1 MRTLFFL
8 LSIISFSQ
16 SAFSQSGNLNI
27 TGILVDRDNS
37 PVDYAT
43 ITLLSSDSL
52 YIRGANLLADGTFDI
67 SDIVSGD
74 YLLKIQ
80 SLGYN
85 DMYVSIP
92 QMNKK
97 MNIGTISLTENSEVL
112 NEVVVTADAVIN
124 KVNKQIL
131 LPSSLQL
138 KTSTQGFDLLNKM
151 PIPDIRVDVVNRV
164 ISSADGGNV
173 QLRIN
178 GVRSEINELMSL
190 KAENILRVESY
201 NALDARFGNED
212 ASVIIDVIL
221 KERITG
227 GYVMADLTNALF
239 TGFGNHQVAGRMNY
253 KDSEFGIS
261 YDLSYRDY
269 EDRWIDK
276 TTTFNIPDNTI
287 IRRQYGI
294 RTPFNYQVHTINLLY
309 NLLSK
314 DRYTL
319 NILLKNELWD
329 ANNDYRSKNYYI
341 NNNASSLSTT
351 FNSLHSNKPVLD
363 VFFKYNLPN
372 EQSLAFNMV
381 GTYIRTDN
389 DRLYMESNEI
399 ENLTDIHNKIKGD
412 KYSLISEL
420 IYDRKIQNQLFTAGA
435 KHTQGY
441 ANNKYTGS
449 SIGEVDLKNTDT
461 YVFAQIQGSIK
472 KIGYSFGLGLTRLWF
487 QQEDEG
493 YTFYSLRPSAQLSY
507 KIRDNLT
514 VKYAFSVISRAPSLS
529 QLSDIVQ
536 QVDSLVSTTGNSA
549 LKPYNVYNN
558 NFISS
563 YHKGVVN
570 ASLNLRYTYYNRPI
584 MDNIYVE
591 DDKLLVIPDNQR
603 RFQRL
608 GGFLN
613 VNVELIKNIWSIG
626 LTGGIDYYQSNG
638 QSYSHSYTN
647 PWGDIE
653 TNVAYKKFDLNMGI
667 YLRTNQLWGETIN
680 YGEDWQSID
689 LGYTHNSFKFGV
701 GMSYP
706 FKNKWSAGSKSLS
719 DLKPETSWTYIADN
733 GHMLYLKFAWNFSFG
748 KKAHTSKKTLNNID
762 SDTGIKSLD

>member
-97 MNIGTISLTENSEVL
+97 MNIGTISLTENSEIL

-221 KERITG
+221 KERRTG

-239 TGFGNHQVAGRMNY
+239 TGFGNHQVASRMNY

-314 DRYTL
+314 DKYTL

-558 NFISS
+558 NFIFS

-647 PWGDIE
+647 HWGDIE
-653 TNVAYKKFDLNMGI
+653 TNIAYKKFDLNMGI

>member
-1 MRTLFFL
+1 MYYFFFL

-37 PVDYAT
+37 PVDYAA

-97 MNIGTISLTENSEVL
+97 MNIGTISLTETSEIL

-253 KDSEFGIS
+253 KDSEFGVS

-287 IRRQYGI
+287 IRRQDGI

-314 DRYTL
+314 DKYTL

-341 NNNASSLSTT
+341 NNNTSSLSTT

-514 VKYAFSVISRAPSLS
+514 AKYAFSVISRAPSLS

-558 NFISS
+558 NFIFS
-563 YHKGVVN
+563 YDKGVVN

-647 PWGDIE
+647 HWGDIE
-653 TNVAYKKFDLNMGI
+653 TNVAYNKFDLNMGI

-762 SDTGIKSLD
+762 SDTGIKSFD

>member
-1 MRTLFFL
+1 MRTLLLL
-8 LSIISFSQ
+8 LSIISFFPSV
-16 SAFSQSGNLNI
+16 FSQSGNLNI
-27 TGILVDRDNS
+27 TGILVDKVNS
-37 PVDYAT
+37 PVDYAS
-43 ITLLSSDSL
+43 ITLLNSDSI
-52 YIRGANLLADGTFDI
+52 YIGGANLLADGTFGI
-67 SDIVSGD
+67 SDIISGD
-74 YLLKIQ
+74 YLLKIR

-85 DMYVSIP
+85 DIYVSIP
-92 QMNKK
+92 QLNKNL
-97 MNIGTISLTENSEVL
+97 NIGTISLTENTEIL
-112 NEVVVTADAVIN
+112 NEVVITADAVIN

-151 PIPDIRVDVVNRV
+151 SIPDIRIDAVNRV
-164 ISSADGGNV
+164 IFSADGGNV

-178 GVRSEINELMSL
+178 GVRSEINELMAL

-221 KERITG
+221 KQKRTG

-261 YDLSYRDY
+261 YDLNYRDY
-269 EDRWIDK
+269 KDRWIDK
-276 TTTFNIPDNTI
+276 TTTFNIPDNTV
-287 IRRQYGI
+287 IRRQDGI
-294 RTPFNYQVHTINLLY
+294 KTPFNYQIHTVNLLY

-314 DRYTL
+314 DKYTL

-341 NNNASSLSTT
+341 NNNGSSLSTT
-351 FNSLHSNKPVLD
+351 FNSLHSNKPILD
-363 VFFKYNLPN
+363 IFFKYNLPH

-381 GTYIRTDN
+381 GTYIKTDN
-389 DRLYMESNEI
+389 DRSYLELNDTES
-399 ENLTDIHNKIKGD
+399 LTDIRNKIKGD

-420 IYDRKIQNQLFTAGA
+420 IYERKIKNMLFTSGA

-461 YVFAQIQGSIK
+461 YVFAQIQGSLK
-472 KIGYSFGLGLTRLWF
+472 KIGYSFGLGLTRLWL

-493 YTFYSLRPSAQLSY
+493 YTFYSLRPSIQLSY
-507 KIRDNLT
+507 KIQDNLT
-514 VKYAFSVISRAPSLS
+514 AKYAFSVISRAPTLS

-536 QVDSLVSTTGNSA
+536 QVDSFVLTTGNSE
-549 LKPYNVYNN
+549 LKPYNIYNN
-558 NFISS
+558 NFTLS

-570 ASLNLRYTYYNRPI
+570 TSLNLRYSYYNRPI
-584 MDNIYVE
+584 MDNIYLE
-591 DDKLLVIPDNQR
+591 GDKLLVTPDNQR

-613 VNVELIKNIWSIG
+613 VNVELIKDVWSID

-647 PWGDIE
+647 YWGNIE

-706 FKNKWSAGSKSLS
+706 FKSKWSAGSKNLS

-748 KKAHTSKKTLNNID
+748 KKAHTSKKTLNNTD

>member
-8 LSIISFSQ
+8 LSVIFLSQ

-52 YIRGANLLADGTFDI
+52 YVRGANLLADGTFDI

-97 MNIGTISLTENSEVL
+97 MNIGTISLTENSEIL

-314 DRYTL
+314 DKYTL

-558 NFISS
+558 NFIFS

-613 VNVELIKNIWSIG
+613 VNAELIKNIWSIG

-647 PWGDIE
+647 HWGDIE

-748 KKAHTSKKTLNNID
+748 KKAHISKKTLNNID